1 MCLAEGDDHT
11 HWDLAAEA
19 FDAIP
24 GTRKQLHVVPRASHL
39 TLYEDVHTRRA
50 VAELA
55 ASFFTAHV

>member
-24 GTRKQLHVVPRASHL
+24 GTRKQLHVVPRAGHL
-39 TLYEDVHTRRA
+39 TLYEDVDVRRS
-50 VAELA
+50 VASIA
-55 ASFFTAHV
+55 AGFFASYM